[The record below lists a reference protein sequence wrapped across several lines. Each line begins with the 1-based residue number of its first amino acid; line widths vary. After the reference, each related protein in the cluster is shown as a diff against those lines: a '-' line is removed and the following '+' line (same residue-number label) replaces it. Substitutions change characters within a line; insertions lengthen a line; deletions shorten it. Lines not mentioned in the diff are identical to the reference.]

1 MFESFSSGYYL
12 GRLYVEPHEAEHAVM
27 SRDDHERVNQA
38 LYASGDGVE
47 RLDWPLVM
55 KIDQQHFS
63 VHAKDGVPDRTLV
76 VPDSLLENTR
86 IRNPPELKEVLLAK
100 ADRVAQLMQFHS
112 RNREFGSGGAV

>member
-12 GRLYVEPHEAEHAVM
+12 GRLYVEPSGADHAVM

-47 RLDWPLVM
+47 RIDWPLVM

-63 VHAKDGVPDRTLV
+63 VHGEAGVPDQTLV
-76 VPDSLLENTR
+76 VPDDLLENTR

-100 ADRVAQLMQFHS
+100 ADRVEQLLQFQP
-112 RNREFGSGGAV
+112 RNPEFGRGGAV

>member
-12 GRLYVEPHEAEHAVM
+12 GRLYVEPHEANHAVM
-27 SRDDHERVNQA
+27 SQDDHERVNEA

-63 VHAKDGVPDRTLV
+63 VHGEEGVPDRTLV
-76 VPDSLLENTR
+76 VPDDLLENTR

-100 ADRVAQLMQFHS
+100 ADRVEQLMQLQP
-112 RNREFGSGGAV
+112 RNDGFGRGGAV